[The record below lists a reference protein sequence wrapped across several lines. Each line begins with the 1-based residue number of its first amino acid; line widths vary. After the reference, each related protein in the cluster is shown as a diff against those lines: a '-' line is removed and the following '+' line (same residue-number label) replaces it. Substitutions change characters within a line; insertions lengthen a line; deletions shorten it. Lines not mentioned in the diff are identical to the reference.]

1 MIEVDTRFTVP
12 IYTAGEVARH
22 LAMSTSTLRSWV
34 RKEGLVLSVPTRT
47 NRDPRIPFIG
57 LAQAEMYRQLRG
69 AGLSMQAIT
78 VGMRRAHQALGENM
92 LKRGVLA
99 HDAKDLLVNLGDDV
113 DAEWTRARDMQGGLK
128 GVIERSLTVLE
139 WESDFP
145 LAIQLAAYEGAKVI
159 ADPRF
164 SSGHPIDAATGVR
177 VDDLVNMFRAGDD
190 IAMISKEYGVE
201 SALIETAI
209 RVQFRTAA

>member
-1 MIEVDTRFTVP
+1 
-12 IYTAGEVARH
+12 
-22 LAMSTSTLRSWV
+22 
-34 RKEGLVLSVPTRT
+34 
-47 NRDPRIPFIG
+47 
-57 LAQAEMYRQLRG
+57 
-69 AGLSMQAIT
+69 
-78 VGMRRAHQALGENM
+78 
-92 LKRGVLA
+92 
-99 HDAKDLLVNLGDDV
+99 
-113 DAEWTRARDMQGGLK
+113 MQGGLK